1 MFEKVKGALRGVGS
15 KTLALVSAAGGVLLG
30 PSLAMA
36 QTTPTFDT
44 TAIVATIG
52 AVTAAAALIGAA
64 YVAMR
69 IGVKAWKWLTGA
81 A

>member
-1 MFEKVKGALRGVGS
+1 MYEKVEGALVGVKGRAASLFALLVAAVVGS
-15 KTLALVSAAGGVLLG
+15 
-30 PSLAMA
+30 PAMA
-36 QTTPTFDT
+36 QSTPTFDT
-44 TAIVATIG
+44 STIVATIG
-52 AVTAAAALIGAA
+52 AVAAAAALVGAA

>member
-1 MFEKVKGALRGVGS
+1 MKKL
-15 KTLALVSAAGGVLLG
+15 LAGGLQKGRLMQVAVLAALMS
-30 PSLAMA
+30 PVAAFA

-44 TAIVATIG
+44 TAIVATIQ
-52 AVTAAAALIGAA
+52 AVGTAAALVGAA